1 MQKIIFLFSIIL
13 FFSCLDEK
21 EKTIHKGLDFKE
33 VEKLGF
39 DLQEGFIQGDIK
51 AINSLYDKYSLAN
64 KFLLKTS
71 KKRVLEFNK
80 GFYYS
85 FAREFNFG
93 KILIE
98 EKKNEAS
105 YEFVKF
111 YKDKSSNYHLLFRF
125 FSADGINYH
134 DHLLKKVKGTPKI
147 VDTYIFMSGENLS
160 DTYKTIYKSALYGSN
175 FLTKDISNSRFVKDL
190 DKLKKIRLLNSK
202 GKFKKSHKVY
212 QSISSTSKQEKIYK
226 LTNINITSN
235 ISLELYEE
243 ALDDY
248 DEKYPNDPSL
258 QLMAIDRYLIK
269 KEYDK
274 SLLAIDK
281 LDSLVKGDTFL
292 NYLRGNVSFQKKDFN
307 SALSNYKYIIKEY
320 PDFFDVYESLFS
332 LYVNTNDSN
341 NALNILDIYVSKFD
355 ISKEEIKSNY
365 KDIFPSF
372 INTTK
377 FKNWCK
383 I

>member
-1 MQKIIFLFSIIL
+1 MKKAL
-13 FFSCLDEK
+13 FFLSLLLIFSCVEEK
-21 EKTIHKGLDFKE
+21 EKSIDKGLDFKE

-39 DLQEGFIQGDIK
+39 DLQDGFIQEDITG
-51 AINSLYDKYSLAN
+51 INLLYDKYSLAN

-71 KKRVLEFNK
+71 KKRILEFNK
-80 GFYYS
+80 GFYVS

-93 KILIE
+93 EILIE

-111 YKDKSSNYHLLFRF
+111 YKDKTNKYHLLFRF
-125 FSADGINYH
+125 FSANGINYH

-160 DTYKTIYKSALYGSN
+160 DTYRTIYKNALYGSN
-175 FLTKDISNSRFVKDL
+175 FLTKDISDGRYVKDMN
-190 DKLKKIRLLNSK
+190 KLKKIRLLNSK
-202 GKFKKSHKVY
+202 GKFMKSHKVY
-212 QSISSTSKQEKIYK
+212 QSISSTSKQEKIFK
-226 LTNINITSN
+226 LTNITITSN

-281 LDSLVKGDTFL
+281 LDSLVKGDSFL
-292 NYLRGNVSFQKKDFN
+292 NYLRGNVNFLKKDYS
-307 SALSNYKYIIKEY
+307 SAQSNYKNTIKEY
-320 PDFFDVYESLFS
+320 PEFFDVYESLLN
-332 LYVNTNDSN
+332 LYLETNN
-341 NALNILDIYVSKFD
+341 RKNAIDILDIYVSKFNV
-355 ISKEEIKSNY
+355 SKEEIKTNY
-365 KDIFPSF
+365 KKSDPRFVNSKEF
-372 INTTK
+372 M
-377 FKNWCK
+377 NWYK
-383 I
+383 L